1 MSGNQPYEFGNIP
14 DELTSIVQWLVWK
27 YELKEGGL
35 DPLLPTSW
43 TKVPYQ
49 VRNARMKCD
58 PTNPS
63 HLAPFSEAVAL
74 YERRELEFSGIGFA
88 ILGTENPRIT
98 CIDLDT
104 TEDETIR
111 AFQTEIYNWF
121 SNTYA
126 EISPSG
132 HGCHL
137 WAYGE
142 APSGR
147 RKGVE
152 IYSQKRYIT
161 MTGWSCRDRKLPLA
175 NYDEDIK
182 SFRESMN
189 KEISGDRGKGYN
201 EPQREDDAT
210 IYNRAITAHN
220 GENFRALWNGNWEGK
235 YPSQSEADIAI
246 VNMIAFYTQNRE
258 QIARL
263 FFASG
268 LGQRD
273 KLRSR
278 DDLFQ
283 KMIDKAFDRLPPIVD
298 YEAMTNSLNAV
309 RAEYIARESAKG
321 AEVSNVSDIKE
332 NDPYTR
338 PPGLLGDIADF
349 IYHAYPIPVKEFAL
363 SGAIGFMS
371 GICGR
376 EYNISGTGLNLYILN
391 IAHTGAGKEAI
402 NSGISKLIST
412 VRMQVPDAPMF
423 TGPGRFGSDA
433 GLLKVI
439 RDGSKSKSF
448 LSVVGEFGSEMSK
461 FSNTN
466 NAALTGLKGLLL
478 DLFNKSGKGNILN
491 GTAYSSAVNNETNR
505 GGNSIESPAFSMLGE
520 TTPQTMYQHITEDT
534 IMDGLVPRFLLI
546 EYSGFSEEFN
556 KHSHM
561 VDPSPELVQNLANLM
576 NQVLSWQRQPNG
588 RFVIDVGFSPDADR
602 ILEDYRLFNRRQMKQ
617 SIEAKENE
625 ALAELRN
632 RSHMKALRLAALCAV
647 GQNFTHPIINEFDAK
662 WAINIVE
669 YGTELLIGKFRKGE
683 IGTQTAANMVTR
695 QMKDVKEAIRYFHS
709 TEPKALKRAYKSI
722 KDDHINDKIF
732 PIYAIR
738 QRVIGK
744 KSFAHLTDEA
754 RIERAFRSVIDQLIS
769 SDAIQLENKINP
781 NANRKRRSECFVITD
796 PHQIFDQEN

>member
-27 YELKEGGL
+27 YELKDGGL

-63 HLAPFSEAVAL
+63 HLAPFNEAVAL

-152 IYSQKRYIT
+152 IYSRDRYIT
-161 MTGWSCRDRKLPLA
+161 MTGWTCRDRKLSLA

-189 KEISGDRGKGYN
+189 KEISGERGKGYN

-220 GENFRALWNGNWEGK
+220 GENFRALWNGNWEGR

-246 VNMIAFYTQNRE
+246 VNMIAFYTKNRE

-283 KMIDKAFDRLPPIVD
+283 KMIDKAFDL
-298 YEAMTNSLNAV
+298 SL
-309 RAEYIARESAKG
+309 I
-321 AEVSNVSDIKE
+321 
-332 NDPYTR
+332 
-338 PPGLLGDIADF
+338 
-349 IYHAYPIPVKEFAL
+349 
-363 SGAIGFMS
+363 
-371 GICGR
+371 
-376 EYNISGTGLNLYILN
+376 
-391 IAHTGAGKEAI
+391 
-402 NSGISKLIST
+402 
-412 VRMQVPDAPMF
+412 
-423 TGPGRFGSDA
+423 
-433 GLLKVI
+433 
-439 RDGSKSKSF
+439 
-448 LSVVGEFGSEMSK
+448 
-461 FSNTN
+461 
-466 NAALTGLKGLLL
+466 
-478 DLFNKSGKGNILN
+478 
-491 GTAYSSAVNNETNR
+491 
-505 GGNSIESPAFSMLGE
+505 
-520 TTPQTMYQHITEDT
+520 HI
-534 IMDGLVPRFLLI
+534 
-546 EYSGFSEEFN
+546 
-556 KHSHM
+556 
-561 VDPSPELVQNLANLM
+561 
-576 NQVLSWQRQPNG
+576 
-588 RFVIDVGFSPDADR
+588 
-602 ILEDYRLFNRRQMKQ
+602 
-617 SIEAKENE
+617 
-625 ALAELRN
+625 
-632 RSHMKALRLAALCAV
+632 
-647 GQNFTHPIINEFDAK
+647 
-662 WAINIVE
+662 
-669 YGTELLIGKFRKGE
+669 
-683 IGTQTAANMVTR
+683 
-695 QMKDVKEAIRYFHS
+695 
-709 TEPKALKRAYKSI
+709 
-722 KDDHINDKIF
+722 
-732 PIYAIR
+732 
-738 QRVIGK
+738 
-744 KSFAHLTDEA
+744 
-754 RIERAFRSVIDQLIS
+754 
-769 SDAIQLENKINP
+769 
-781 NANRKRRSECFVITD
+781 
-796 PHQIFDQEN
+796 